1 MCFQAPYC
9 APHNRSNLS
18 LRLEIEKLKSEKLV
32 EEERIQLEVQ
42 ETQKHLEE
50 QRNNLRKVKEEQERT
65 RINAQRELEELKKRI
80 KQEQEEE
87 KEKLESEMKKLLE
100 LKELHQKSVQDREME
115 LMKEKEE
122 LSKKWKS
129 EKEQIDQQRKEVLRL
144 QEEFE
149 SYREDL
155 RKIPPKEEVA
165 EPTSEPKMGICGTE
179 KLRTDELRNLL
190 DVLEREYEDEVKNA
204 HIQITQ
210 AKEAVKAA
218 ELETLQ
224 GKRGLIE
231 GKTELQTQ
239 WKKLENIQTL
249 HKNKQM
255 ELQKRIKEVVL
266 NVEFRLITKIFTNP
280 LLSSFFSIYSR
291 LCLFISFKNGRKNI
305 GKMTFEIGY

>member
-1 MCFQAPYC
+1 M
-9 APHNRSNLS
+9 
-18 LRLEIEKLKSEKLV
+18 EIQKLKSEKLV

-42 ETQKHLEE
+42 ETQKHLEA
-50 QRNNLRKVKEEQERT
+50 QKNNLLKIKEEQERT
-65 RINAQRELEELKKRI
+65 RENAQRDLEELKKRI

-87 KEKLESEMKKLLE
+87 KEKLENEMKKLLE
-100 LKELHQKSVQDREME
+100 LKEMHQKSVQDREKE
-115 LMKEKEE
+115 LLKEKEE
-122 LSKKWKS
+122 LSKKWEN
-129 EKEQIDQQRKEVLRL
+129 EKVQIDEQRKEVLRL

-149 SYREDL
+149 SYREGL
-155 RKIPPKEEVA
+155 RRNPSTEEKADAV
-165 EPTSEPKMGICGTE
+165 EEPKAGICGTE

-239 WKKLENIQTL
+239 WKKLEGIQMV
-249 HKNKQM
+249 HRNKQL
-255 ELQKRIKEVVL
+255 ELQKRIKEVSTFIKFASHL
-266 NVEFRLITKIFTNP
+266 QFATSKSHASLPHTTGHCKESVEMFASVVKPRPNAA
-280 LLSSFFSIYSR
+280 
-291 LCLFISFKNGRKNI
+291 
-305 GKMTFEIGY
+305 